1 MPIKPKSMTVVF
13 DNEEEINRIAS
24 LFGYYMREATYPEDT
39 RFLTVKPPT
48 IKIFG
53 IDYRVISIDSEREVI
68 GFSPSRMS
76 DPVYCNRTSK
86 QLLTVTLERVAS

>member
-13 DNEEEINRIAS
+13 DDEEEINRIAS
-24 LFGYYMREATYPEDT
+24 LFGYYMREATCPEDI

-68 GFSPSRMS
+68 GIGHHRMS
-76 DPVYCNRTSK
+76 DPLYDNRTSK
-86 QLLTVTLERVAS
+86 RLLTVTLERVEK